1 MPLTLEEKLKN
12 LPTSPGVYLH
22 KDEGGKIIY
31 VGKAKNLRNRVRS
44 YFQSGRGHDLKT
56 RELVKRIRDLEYIV
70 TDTEVEALVLES
82 NLIKQHKPRYNVMLK
97 DDKQYPHLKLTVSEA
112 FPRVM
117 ITRRIQR
124 DGSLYFGPF
133 LPASLA
139 RRTIDLINRTFQ
151 LRTCDIEIDGKLP
164 RPCLEYHIK
173 RCLGPCVKDLC
184 KPDEYAEA
192 VRDVRMFLEGRN
204 KELAAEYGERM
215 QRASDEMKFEMA
227 AKYRDLRKTVLAV
240 SEQQKMAV
248 TQDLDVDIFGFYREG
263 PRLALQLFTM
273 REGKIVGRREFFW
286 EDLATGDSP
295 DASFDVSA
303 FLSDVLTQ
311 YYSTDYVPREV
322 HVPADFEDREL
333 LEKALT
339 GRKGRRVRILDP
351 QRGQKREMIELVE
364 KNAQIAF
371 EQRFRVLKPD
381 MERVLEELQE
391 VLELPRFPAR
401 IESFD
406 VSNISGAENVAAM
419 VVCENGKMNR
429 QEYRKFK
436 IKTVEGS
443 NDPASMREAV
453 FRRYRRQLDEGN
465 PLPDL
470 VMIDGGKAQLG
481 AAASAMRELDLEA
494 IPMVGVVKPPRR
506 HNDVSH
512 LLMKGREHD
521 PVYLDS
527 HSPVLRLIQLI
538 RDETHRTAVTY
549 HRKRRELRDFTS
561 ELTAI
566 PGVGEKRK
574 NRLLRNLGSIQ
585 KVAVA
590 SVEQLSPFVGR
601 KAAEDIVEH
610 FRRQR
615 ALAGVA
621 EASDPSSDDVTQDA
635 SGATVN
641 ADAAED
647 AFVVTTLSGE
657 VAGVHHPSDTTV
669 MTDETIGDEHIETRL
684 VDPEGDAEDLQ
695 PIRSVDHT
703 GEPRKRRKSTRKRG
717 ERSTNPHGV
726 KREKLSEEESEQ

>member
-12 LPTSPGVYLH
+12 LPTAPGVYLH

-56 RELVKRIRDLEYIV
+56 RELVKRIRDLEFIV

-82 NLIKQHKPRYNVMLK
+82 NLIKQHKPRYNVLLK
-97 DDKQYPHLKLTVSEA
+97 DDKQYPHLKLTVSEP

-173 RCLGPCVKDLC
+173 RCLGPCVRGLC
-184 KPDEYAEA
+184 TPEEYAES

-204 KELAAEYGERM
+204 KELADEYERRM
-215 QRASDEMKFEMA
+215 QAASDEMRFEMA
-227 AKYRDLRKTVLAV
+227 ARYRDLRKTVLAV

-248 TQDLDVDIFGFYREG
+248 TQDIDVDIFGFYREG

-273 REGKIVGRREFFW
+273 REGKMVGRREFFW
-286 EDLATGDSP
+286 EDLGEGD
-295 DASFDVSA
+295 AFDPSA

-322 HVPADFEDREL
+322 HVPTDFEDREL

-339 GRKGRRVRILDP
+339 ERKGRRVRILDP

-364 KNAQIAF
+364 KNAKIAF

-436 IKTVEGS
+436 IKSVEGS

-465 PLPDL
+465 TLPDL

-494 IPMVGVVKPPRR
+494 VPVVGVVKPPRR

-512 LLMKGREHD
+512 LLMKGREHE
-521 PVYLDS
+521 PIYLDS
-527 HSPVLRLIQLI
+527 HSPVLRLMQMI

-574 NRLLRNLGSIQ
+574 NRLLRNLGSIS
-585 KVAVA
+585 KVAEA
-590 SVEQLSPFVGR
+590 SLEQLSPFVGR

-615 ALAGVA
+615 ALAGVSDAGGDAGASNAGA
-621 EASDPSSDDVTQDA
+621 EI
-635 SGATVN
+635 
-641 ADAAED
+641 
-647 AFVVTTLSGE
+647 VVTPSGE
-657 VAGVHHPSDTTV
+657 VAGLHHPSDPTV

-695 PIRSVDHT
+695 PVRSVDHK

-726 KREKLSEEESEQ
+726 KREK

>member
-1 MPLTLEEKLKN
+1 LTLEEKLKN

-22 KDEGGKIIY
+22 KDEAGKIIY

-44 YFQSGRGHDLKT
+44 YFRSGRGHDAKT
-56 RELVKRIRDLEYIV
+56 RELVRRIRDLEFIV
-70 TDTEVEALVLES
+70 TDTEVEALVLEA

-97 DDKQYPHLKLTVSEA
+97 DDKQYPHLKLTVGEP

-124 DGSLYFGPF
+124 DGALYFGPY

-173 RCLGPCVKDLC
+173 RCLGPCVRGLC
-184 KPDEYAEA
+184 TPDEYAEA
-192 VRDVRMFLEGRN
+192 VRDVRMFLEGKNR
-204 KELAAEYGERM
+204 ELADEYERRM
-215 QRASDEMKFEMA
+215 EKASDEMRFEMA

-240 SEQQKMAV
+240 SEQQKMA
-248 TQDLDVDIFGFYREG
+248 TSADLDVDIFGFHREG

-273 REGKIVGRREFFW
+273 REGKVVGRREFFW
-286 EDLATGDSP
+286 EDLAAD
-295 DASFDVSA
+295 DSFDAGS

-311 YYSTDYVPREV
+311 YYSTDYVPREI

-339 GRKGRRVRILDP
+339 ERKGRRVRILDP
-351 QRGQKREMIELVE
+351 RRGQKREMIALVE

-419 VVCENGKMNR
+419 VACENGKMNR

-436 IKTVEGS
+436 IKSVEGA
-443 NDPASMREAV
+443 NDPASMKEAV

-470 VMIDGGKAQLG
+470 VMLDGGKTQLA

-494 IPMVGVVKPPRR
+494 IPMIGVVKPPRR
-506 HNDVSH
+506 HNEVSH
-512 LLMKGREHD
+512 ILMKGREHE
-521 PVYLDS
+521 PIYLDP
-527 HSPVLRLIQLI
+527 HSPVLRLIQMI
-538 RDETHRTAVTY
+538 RDETHRSAVTY

-585 KVAVA
+585 KIAEA
-590 SVEQLSPFVGR
+590 TPEALAPFVGR
-601 KAAEDIVEH
+601 KTAGDIVEH

-615 ALAGVA
+615 ALAGV
-621 EASDPSSDDVTQDA
+621 ESPDTS
-635 SGATVN
+635 N
-641 ADAAED
+641 ADNANPHA
-647 AFVVTTLSGE
+647 
-657 VAGVHHPSDTTV
+657 HHPDDPTV
-669 MTDETIGDEHIETRL
+669 MTDETIADEHIETRL

-695 PIRSVDHT
+695 PVRSVDHE
-703 GEPRKRRKSTRKRG
+703 GEVRQPRKRRRG
-717 ERSTNPHGV
+717 RLASPH
-726 KREKLSEEESEQ
+726 E

>member
-1 MPLTLEEKLKN
+1 VTLEEKLKN
-12 LPTSPGVYLH
+12 LPTGPGVYLH
-22 KDEGGKIIY
+22 KDEAGKIIY

-56 RELVKRIRDLEYIV
+56 RELVRRIRDLEFIV
-70 TDTEVEALVLES
+70 TDTEVEALILES
-82 NLIKQHKPRYNVMLK
+82 NLIKQHKPRYNILLK
-97 DDKQYPHLKLTVSEA
+97 DDKQYPHLKLTINEA

-124 DGSLYFGPF
+124 DGALYFGPY

-151 LRTCDIEIDGKLP
+151 LRTCDIEIDGRLP

-173 RCLGPCVKDLC
+173 RCLGPCVRGLC
-184 KPDEYAEA
+184 TPEEYQEA
-192 VRDVRMFLEGRN
+192 VRDVRMFLEGKNR
-204 KELAAEYGERM
+204 ELGDEYERRM
-215 QRASDEMKFEMA
+215 LKASDEMRFELA

-248 TQDLDVDIFGFYREG
+248 AADLDVDIFGFHREG

-286 EDLATGDSP
+286 EDLSGD
-295 DASFDVSA
+295 DAFDASA

-311 YYSTDYVPREV
+311 YYSTDYVPREI
-322 HVPADFEDREL
+322 HVPVDFEDREL

-339 GRKGRRVRILDP
+339 ERKGRRVRILDP
-351 QRGQKREMIELVE
+351 RRGQKREMVELVE

-381 MERVLEELQE
+381 MERVLEEMQE

-436 IKTVEGS
+436 IKSVEGA
-443 NDPASMREAV
+443 NDPASMKEAV

-470 VMIDGGKAQLG
+470 VMIDGGKAQLA

-494 IPMVGVVKPPRR
+494 VPMVGVVKPPRR
-506 HNDVSH
+506 HNEVSH
-512 LLMKGREHD
+512 LLMKGRESD
-521 PVYLDS
+521 PVYLDP
-527 HSPVLRLIQLI
+527 HSAVLRLIQLI
-538 RDETHRTAVTY
+538 RDETHRSAVTY

-566 PGVGEKRK
+566 PGVGERRK

-585 KVAVA
+585 KIAEA
-590 SVEQLSPFVGR
+590 TPEALAPFVGR
-601 KAAEDIVEH
+601 KTAEEIVEH

-615 ALAGVA
+615 ALAGGVQADAGASVEAGGGQSRSARPRRRGSAVWAQGAGDEA
-621 EASDPSSDDVTQDA
+621 EAAREEDEHDNGVEEAGGLEVDLQVHQDA
-635 SGATVN
+635 DEDDDD
-641 ADAAED
+641 AD
-647 AFVVTTLSGE
+647 
-657 VAGVHHPSDTTV
+657 
-669 MTDETIGDEHIETRL
+669 
-684 VDPEGDAEDLQ
+684 EGQ
-695 PIRSVDHT
+695 
-703 GEPRKRRKSTRKRG
+703 EPARD
-717 ERSTNPHGV
+717 
-726 KREKLSEEESEQ
+726 

>member
-1 MPLTLEEKLKN
+1 MTLEEKLKN
-12 LPTSPGVYLH
+12 LPTAPGVYLH
-22 KDEGGKIIY
+22 KDAAGKIIY

-44 YFQSGRGHDLKT
+44 YFQSGRGHDRKT
-56 RELVKRIRDLEYIV
+56 RELVKRITDLEFIV

-82 NLIKQHKPRYNVMLK
+82 NLIKQHKPRYNVLLK

-124 DGSLYFGPF
+124 DGALYFGPY
-133 LPASLA
+133 LPAALA

-151 LRTCDIEIDGKLP
+151 LRTCDIEIDGRLP

-192 VRDVRMFLEGRN
+192 VRDVRMFLEGKNR
-204 KELAAEYGERM
+204 ELADEYERRM
-215 QRASDEMKFEMA
+215 QQASDEMRFEMA

-240 SEQQKMAV
+240 SEQQKMAH
-248 TQDLDVDIFGFYREG
+248 TQDLDVDIFGFHREG

-286 EDLATGDSP
+286 EDLAEDDTF
-295 DASFDVSA
+295 DAAS

-311 YYSTDYVPREV
+311 YYSTDYVPREI
-322 HVPADFEDREL
+322 HVPVDFEDREL
-333 LEKALT
+333 LEKALKE
-339 GRKGRRVRILDP
+339 RKGRRVRILDP

-364 KNAQIAF
+364 KNALIAF

-406 VSNISGAENVAAM
+406 VSNISGAENVAGM

-470 VMIDGGKAQLG
+470 VMIDGGKGQLS

-494 IPMVGVVKPPRR
+494 IPMIGVVKPPRR

-512 LLMKGREHD
+512 LLRKGSED
-521 PVYLDS
+521 SPIYLDS

-585 KVAVA
+585 KVAEA
-590 SVEQLSPFVGR
+590 TVEQLTPFVGR
-601 KAAEDIVEH
+601 KTAEDIYEH

-615 ALAGVA
+615 ALAGQP
-621 EASDPSSDDVTQDA
+621 E
-635 SGATVN
+635 
-641 ADAAED
+641 DAAENGE
-647 AFVVTTLSGE
+647 AVLVTTPEGE
-657 VAGVHHPSDTTV
+657 SAGLHHPDDPTV
-669 MTDETIGDEHIETRL
+669 MTDETIADEHIETRL
-684 VDPEGDAEDLQ
+684 VDPDGDAEDLQ
-695 PIRSVDHT
+695 PIRSVDHS
-703 GEPRKRRKSTRKRG
+703 GEVRRRRKSTRKRG
-717 ERSTNPHGV
+717 ERSTNPHAV
-726 KREKLSEEESEQ
+726 KREKP

>member
-1 MPLTLEEKLKN
+1 MTLEEKLKN

-22 KDEGGKIIY
+22 KDGGGKIIY

-44 YFQSGRGHDLKT
+44 YFQSGRGHDRKT
-56 RELVKRIRDLEYIV
+56 RELVKRIIDLEFIV

-82 NLIKQHKPRYNVMLK
+82 NLIKQHKPRYNVLLK
-97 DDKQYPHLKLTVSEA
+97 DDKQYPHLKLTISEP

-124 DGSLYFGPF
+124 DGALYFGPF

-151 LRTCDIEIDGKLP
+151 LRTCDIEIDGRLP

-184 KPDEYAEA
+184 RPEEYAES
-192 VRDVRMFLEGRN
+192 VRDVRMFLEGKNR
-204 KELAAEYGERM
+204 ELADEYERRM
-215 QRASDEMKFEMA
+215 TKASDEMRFEMA

-248 TQDLDVDIFGFYREG
+248 VQDLDVDIFGFHREG
-263 PRLALQLFTM
+263 ARLALQLFTM

-286 EDLATGDSP
+286 EDLAED
-295 DASFDVSA
+295 DAFDAAS

-322 HVPADFEDREL
+322 HVPVDFEDREL
-333 LEKALT
+333 LETALRE
-339 GRKGRRVRILDP
+339 RKGRRVRILDP

-406 VSNISGAENVAAM
+406 VSNISGSENVAGM

-429 QEYRKFK
+429 AEYRKFR

-470 VMIDGGKAQLG
+470 VMIDGGKGQLS

-494 IPMVGVVKPPRR
+494 LPMIGVVKPPRR
-506 HNDVSH
+506 HNEVSH
-512 LLMKGREHD
+512 LLRKGSED
-521 PVYLDS
+521 SPVYLDS

-574 NRLLRNLGSIQ
+574 NRLLRNLGSIS

-601 KAAEDIVEH
+601 KTAEDIVEH

-621 EASDPSSDDVTQDA
+621 EPDAVAAGDDTTDAVTADA
-635 SGATVN
+635 SP
-641 ADAAED
+641 ADAAGD
-647 AFVVTTLSGE
+647 AVVVTTP
-657 VAGVHHPSDTTV
+657 AGVAAGLHHPDDPTV
-669 MTDETIGDEHIETRL
+669 MTDETIADEHIETRL

-695 PIRSVDHT
+695 PIRSVDHQ
-703 GEPRKRRKSTRKRG
+703 GEVRPRRKSTRKRG

-726 KREKLSEEESEQ
+726 RREKLGGDDGAEGS